1 MGAPI
6 AAVLSMHELPH
17 FVESFALFAAI
28 FAAFIAMLMAV
39 APRTREHRYH
49 RWHVHDQRRKF

>member
-1 MGAPI
+1 
-6 AAVLSMHELPH
+6 MHGLPD
-17 FVESFALFAAI
+17 FYESFTLFAAI
-28 FAAFIAMLMAV
+28 FSAFIALMMGV